1 MGIYTEKKILRGCV
15 MNPELIVQINK
26 LAKKEKSQGLTSEEK
41 KLQKKY
47 RDEYLKEFRRSF
59 RMRLENIEISYLD
72 EEER

>member
-1 MGIYTEKKILRGCV
+1 